1 MRVSRDLDFWTAL
14 MIILVTVSLMVATY
28 LRWFQLNFFVGPF
41 RFPHWLVWI
50 GTFYVAFAT
59 PAYYVLKRRYLRR
72 LVAFI
77 KIHMLGNLFAFLLVS
92 IHFAQQ
98 MGRPAQF
105 YPDLGT
111 GLALYIVML
120 MLVGSGFLH
129 RFRIIRRVRPHLN
142 RFLHVSITMSFYLI
156 IIVHILQGLEI
167 L

>member
-1 MRVSRDLDFWTAL
+1 MKVLKDLDFWLAFT
-14 MIILVTVSLMVATY
+14 IVLVTIYFAIATY

-41 RFPHWLVWI
+41 RFTHWLVWI

-72 LVAFI
+72 LVTFI
-77 KIHMLGNLFAFLLVS
+77 KIHMFGNLFAFLLVS

-98 MGRPAQF
+98 IGRPPQF
-105 YPDLGT
+105 YPDFGT
-111 GLALYIVML
+111 GLALYVVML
-120 MLVGSGFLH
+120 ILVGSGFFH
-129 RFRIIRRVRPHLN
+129 RFRIIKSIRPHLN

-156 IIVHILQGLEI
+156 IIVHTLQGLKI